1 MNNAILLYKCFRLI
15 LAKWFGLLIQLLP
28 FSRRCLVRSSS
39 AVFLWKINCRNHTLI
54 CSKISLVV
62 DTGLKLKVEG
72 NCRVLPCVFA
82 VVRQGVCQFF
92 LVVGGIGSVDKRPKD
107 GRDQEAAD
115 TREEDLRLV
124 DPAVEEI
131 VERRPWKTYFRLF
144 P

>member
-1 MNNAILLYKCFRLI
+1 M
-15 LAKWFGLLIQLLP
+15 
-28 FSRRCLVRSSS
+28 
-39 AVFLWKINCRNHTLI
+39 
-54 CSKISLVV
+54 
-62 DTGLKLKVEG
+62 
-72 NCRVLPCVFA
+72 
-82 VVRQGVCQFF
+82 
-92 LVVGGIGSVDKRPKD
+92 VVGGIGSVDKRPKD